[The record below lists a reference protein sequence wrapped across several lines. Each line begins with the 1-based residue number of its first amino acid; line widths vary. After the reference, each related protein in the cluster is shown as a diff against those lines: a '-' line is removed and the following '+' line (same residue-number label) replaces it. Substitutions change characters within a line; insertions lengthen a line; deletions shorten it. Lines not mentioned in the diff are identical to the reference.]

1 MYRFVGKDP
10 LDLPL
15 PRLGFHHALALCP
28 DRQRHQSLCRADET
42 GHERRAL
49 QSAAQAALIS
59 FRNDLAGDGGE
70 SLSSPSPSISGNRH
84 GLHPKDNNRTN
95 AHASPRILFFRIATL
110 VEMPFPAQ
118 KKYRT
123 SFPALREAGTLRRS
137 AHRTASSAPMPAG
150 LSAAWRGIFRHPV
163 FSFRETPTLP
173 NRPRRKDGSRF
184 SPESTPFPLFFP
196 KEKSRN
202 FPESRIL
209 AEEKGCQVFF
219 KNFF

>member
-1 MYRFVGKDP
+1 MAEN
-10 LDLPL
+10 LSL
-15 PRLGFHHALALCP
+15 
-28 DRQRHQSLCRADET
+28 RHPPAFPGT
-42 GHERRAL
+42 GM
-49 QSAAQAALIS
+49 
-59 FRNDLAGDGGE
+59 
-70 SLSSPSPSISGNRH
+70 
-84 GLHPKDNNRTN
+84 GLLPKDNNRTN

-118 KKYRT
+118 KKKASGLFSGSSGGRD
-123 SFPALREAGTLRRS
+123 SRRS
-137 AHRTASSAPMPAG
+137 APRTASSAPMPAG

-163 FSFRETPTLP
+163 FSFRETPTSP
-173 NRPRRKDGSRF
+173 SRPRRKDGSRF